1 MLWADAKKARRIK
14 ADMWKQNLKF
24 HQLSYRDM
32 EHLRQVRARD
42 KHPEALGEVTNLEL
56 NSASFS
62 SCRSVVTHS
71 PLPRASCCLSE
82 LGSLRIRFTAGHVEF
97 LVHSLIKSVSN
108 KTQFGFQHTKDL
120 HGAAVRKC
128 LAVTRGAV

>member
-56 NSASFS
+56 NSASFF
-62 SCRSVVTHS
+62 SCLTSEISLVTE
-71 PLPRASCCLSE
+71 E
-82 LGSLRIRFTAGHVEF
+82 LAANQLRTLEF
-97 LVHSLIKSVSN
+97 
-108 KTQFGFQHTKDL
+108 
-120 HGAAVRKC
+120 
-128 LAVTRGAV
+128 